1 MSSRT
6 PIVDFV
12 RRYRESG
19 TVRAHMPGHKGRSR
33 LGYEPLDIT
42 EIAGAD
48 ALYEADS
55 IIRESEEN
63 AARHF
68 GFGRT
73 FYSAEGSS
81 QCIRAMLFLAMD
93 GRKRSG
99 DRPVVLAAR
108 NVHKAFIHACALLD
122 IDVEWLMPE
131 GEGRELCSC
140 PVSPEGLRQKLTA
153 CGENKPFAVY
163 ITSPDYLG
171 GTADVTGLA
180 AICHEAEIPLLV
192 DNAHGA
198 YLKFLQP
205 SHHPI
210 DLGADMTCDSAHKTL
225 PVVTGGAYLQ
235 ISKEMEKKLTRDPKI
250 ALGLFGSTSPSYLIL
265 QSLDLCNQLLAEGYI
280 EDIRTACARVS
291 VLADALQK
299 LGFDARANAGDPLKL
314 VIRDARG
321 GTALAQGLRERGIEV
336 EFADRT
342 AVVLMLT
349 PDNTEEDLIRIRE
362 ALADIGAAG
371 PAWEDLPALP
381 APVRA
386 MTIREAV
393 FASAELIDTQKAE
406 GCICAVP
413 TVSCPPAVPIAVSG
427 EVITKETV
435 QTLLA
440 YGIME
445 IEVVR

>member
-1 MSSRT
+1 MKMTT

-12 RRYRESG
+12 KAYTRSG
-19 TVRAHMPGHKGRSR
+19 TTRAHMPGHKGVVR

-42 EIAGAD
+42 EIGGAD
-48 ALYEADS
+48 TLYEADG

-63 AARHF
+63 AARLF

-73 FYSAEGSS
+73 LYSAEGSS

-93 GRKRSG
+93 GQKAG
-99 DRPVVLAAR
+99 ERPLVLAAR

-131 GEGRELCSC
+131 DGSRELCSC
-140 PVSPEGLRQKLTA
+140 PVTPAGVEEKLTA
-153 CGENKPFAVY
+153 CVRKPFAVY
-163 ITSPDYLG
+163 LTSPDYLG
-171 GTADVTGLA
+171 GTADIAGVSAVCHAHGL
-180 AICHEAEIPLLV
+180 PLLV

-198 YLKFLQP
+198 YLKFLEA
-205 SHHPI
+205 SRHPI

-235 ISKEMEKKLTRDPKI
+235 ISSDMEKKLTRDPKL

-265 QSLDLCNQLLAEGYI
+265 QSLDFCNRLLAEGYI
-280 EDIRTACARVS
+280 EAIRAACRQTAA
-291 VLADALQK
+291 LAEGLRA
-299 LGFDARANAGDPLKL
+299 LGFDARANEGDPLKL
-314 VIRDARG
+314 VVRDVRG
-321 GTALAQGLRERGIEV
+321 GTAVAQMLRAHGIEV
-336 EFADRT
+336 EFADQA

-349 PDNTEEDLIRIRE
+349 PDNCREDLKKIHDAFE
-362 ALADIGAAG
+362 TIGAAG
-371 PAWEDLPALP
+371 PAREELPRLP
-381 APVRA
+381 VPQQA
-386 MTIREAV
+386 MSVREAV
-393 FASAELIDTQKAE
+393 FAKTERVPSSCAE
-406 GCICAVP
+406 GRVCAAP

-427 EVITKETV
+427 EVITKEAV

>member
-1 MSSRT
+1 MSRT

-12 RRYRESG
+12 QCYRESG

-33 LGYEPLDIT
+33 LGFEPMDIT
-42 EIAGAD
+42 EIHGAD

-63 AARHF
+63 ASRLF

-73 FYSAEGSS
+73 IYSTEGSS

-93 GRKRSG
+93 GRKRG
-99 DRPVVLAAR
+99 EERPLILAAR

-131 GEGRELCSC
+131 DGSRDLCSC
-140 PVSPEGLRQKLTA
+140 PITPEGLQRKLTA
-153 CGENKPFAVY
+153 CGQRTPFAVY

-171 GTADVTGLA
+171 GTADIPGLA
-180 AICHEAEIPLLV
+180 AVCHGADIPLLV

-198 YLKFLQP
+198 YLRFLEP
-205 SHHPI
+205 SRHPI

-235 ISKEMEKKLTRDPKI
+235 ISAAMEKKLTRDPKI

-265 QSLDLCNQLLAEGYI
+265 QSLDLCNALLEAGYI

-291 VLADALQK
+291 ALSEALQQ

-321 GTALAQGLRERGIEV
+321 GTVLAQRLRERGIEV

-342 AVVLMLT
+342 AVVMMVT
-349 PDNTEEDLIRIRE
+349 PDNTEEDLCRIQA
-362 ALADIGAAG
+362 ALTDIGPVG
-371 PAWEDLPALP
+371 TAWEDLPVLP

-386 MTIREAV
+386 MSIREAV

-406 GCICAVP
+406 GRICAVP
-413 TVSCPPAVPIAVSG
+413 TVSCPPAIPIAASG

-445 IEVVR
+445 IEVVK

>member
-1 MSSRT
+1 MPLST

-12 RRYRESG
+12 ERYRKSG
-19 TVRAHMPGHKGRSR
+19 TVRAHMPGHKGQPR

-42 EIAGAD
+42 EIHGAD

-63 AARHF
+63 ASALF

-73 FYSAEGSS
+73 LYSAEGSS

-93 GRKRSG
+93 GAAQG
-99 DRPVVLAAR
+99 QRPLILAAR

-122 IDVEWLMPE
+122 LDVAWLMPE
-131 GEGRELCSC
+131 GEGSSLCSC
-140 PVSPEGLRQKLTA
+140 PVTPEGLRRKLESCA
-153 CGENKPFAVY
+153 RKPFAVY

-171 GTADVTGLA
+171 GTADIEGLSA
-180 AICHEAEIPLLV
+180 VCHAYGLPLLV

-198 YLKFLQP
+198 YLRFLMP
-205 SHHPI
+205 SRHPI
-210 DLGADMTCDSAHKTL
+210 DRGADMTCDSAHKTL

-235 ISKEMEKKLTRDPKI
+235 ISKEMESRLTRDPKL

-265 QSLDLCNQLLAEGYI
+265 QSLDLCNKLLEEGYI
-280 EDIRTACARVS
+280 EQIRTCCHRVS
-291 VLADALQK
+291 MLAEALCTM
-299 LGFDARANAGDPLKL
+299 GFDARANAGDPLKL

-321 GTALAQGLRERGIEV
+321 GTALAQLLRERGIEV
-336 EFADRT
+336 EFADQA
-342 AVVLMLT
+342 AVVMMLT
-349 PDNTEEDLIRIRE
+349 PDNTADDLRQIEE
-362 ALADIGAAG
+362 ALCAIGAGG
-371 PAWEDLPALP
+371 PAEEKLPPLP
-381 APVRA
+381 EPKPVLS
-386 MTIREAV
+386 IREAV
-393 FASAELIDTQKAE
+393 FAAAELIPTVQAE
-406 GCICAVP
+406 GRICAVP

-427 EVITKETV
+427 ERITKEAV

-445 IEVVR
+445 LEVVR

>member
-1 MSSRT
+1 MAKT

-12 RRYRESG
+12 RAYRERG

-33 LGYEPLDIT
+33 LGFEPLDIT

-73 FYSAEGSS
+73 LYSTEGSS

-99 DRPVVLAAR
+99 ERPIILAAR

-140 PVSPEGLRQKLTA
+140 PVTPEGLCRKLEA
-153 CGENKPFAVY
+153 CGEKAPFAVY

-171 GTADVTGLA
+171 GTADLPGLA
-180 AICHEAEIPLLV
+180 AVCHEAGIPLLV

-198 YLKFLQP
+198 YLKFLEP
-205 SHHPI
+205 SCHPI

-235 ISKEMEKKLTRDPKI
+235 ISKAMAGKLTRDPKL

-265 QSLDLCNQLLAEGYI
+265 QSLDLCNGLLDDGYI
-280 EDIRTACARVS
+280 DEIRTACGQVS
-291 VLADALQK
+291 ALAEDLRQ

-321 GTALAQGLRERGIEV
+321 GTALAQKLRENGIEV

-349 PDNTEEDLIRIRE
+349 PDNSSEELMHIRE
-362 ALADIGAAG
+362 TLAAVGAAG

-381 APVRA
+381 APVRV

-393 FASAELIDTQKAE
+393 FAPAELIPTVEAE
-406 GCICAVP
+406 GRICAVP
-413 TVSCPPAVPIAVSG
+413 TVSCPPAVPIAASG
-427 EVITKETV
+427 EIITKETV

-445 IEVVR
+445 IEVVK